1 MTTMKNIR
9 NILAAVV
16 CFSIILGINA
26 FAAPSAVTIA
36 DSTEHVDSTAMLFEE
51 TEMHTHKVCGAVSC
65 IDENHTGHES
75 DVIYTAITQASTVD
89 GVTVTMSGTSYK
101 FTLAAG
107 TADAPKTYSFYVDED
122 VTFYDTITVPAYTTL
137 NICLNGNIISCNDY
151 DFLLT
156 TASGNTE
163 INLCD
168 CSEGVIHHG
177 YLGELGTTG
186 RLIWM
191 QGEEVPEGCTELDL
205 EGGVIDGYDSAT
217 TSSTYNNKA
226 LVNLTAL
233 TSEDTPVT
241 FNMYGGNIAGHY
253 RFGVIADKYTAF
265 NFYDGRI
272 AGNRMGI
279 VTRTTNS
286 VGATVNMYG
295 GVVSHH
301 IGDSYCG
308 AAITDKST
316 FNLYG
321 GEICY
326 NENLATGTNRGAG
339 VNNYGIVNMYGGS
352 IHHNYSAT
360 DGGAVYNNGYLY
372 MHDGSMTYNSANM
385 GAAVYNYGGKSNGG
399 FFMSG
404 GTITQNTSLS
414 KMNLSR
420 GAIWL
425 RPGDPAT
432 MFGGGGT
439 FVVSG
444 KPVVYDNFD
453 VLGRQA
459 NIFVGT
465 SQWQGKTR
473 IDVGALEDGAKLGVF
488 AYDIDGPVTYNWT
501 ASMADANPND
511 YFISDENP
519 EYNKILVDQAS
530 GEVYIDGCE
539 HDGEKTY
546 EGTTNP
552 FHLVTCGICKDVFD
566 EYHTETTPA
575 DCLNLAYC
583 EVCDTS
589 YGNVSTSKH
598 HESCTVSYTYLN
610 ANYHTATWD
619 KCGYSTRKLH
629 TKTTP
634 ANCTYA
640 NYCADCDSNYGSIA
654 KGNHNIDENHSCTIC
669 NKTACASVLVEG
681 QTEPAYYI
689 DLDAAFDAV
698 EGKATITLL
707 RDIDDLL
714 SSCYVNDGDDITLD
728 FNGHNITTSSNYY
741 FNVTKSKK
749 TDYDFARLN
758 VIGSGKFTYNKAG
771 SRTYAYSPFSVS
783 TQQNSAATGSGF
795 PELIIGGD
803 IIVETTENY
812 AVPVKV
818 ESNNPAVESYFTL
831 KDNAKLISNYSGGV
845 VFYSEPASSG
855 IQGGINVFLEGGTL
869 VNNAGTTLVGYNT
882 SSRYYDGTL
891 ANVYVDVPDIVSVIP
906 NTYYLISHNL
916 EEEYGDVD
924 FTSGNTIVNDKNYAL
939 ENTSVSFTVTPTED
953 FTLTSVSAND
963 ALLTAS
969 DSVYT
974 FTTVDNVSLIVIDGE
989 KNIKEIVIDLGQR
1002 QSESNVRYAEI
1013 DGQQSIITENND
1025 KYTVALGEDNLLV
1038 EVTEKTQSGIFVKS
1052 QYFYADIKSLTATKL
1067 HMNSYM
1073 TSDNEKSIRTKGEM
1087 GIRFKS
1093 NILTVPKNEET
1104 DFEIVEYGFVVAA
1117 SDVLG
1122 EEELTL
1128 DFPKIATGVAYSKEQ
1143 GIDLVYDSTSD
1154 TQHVFAG
1161 VVKNL
1166 PVAKYRTDLVCKTYT
1181 KITVDG
1187 KQFILY
1193 GEAVKGNI
1201 YDTAKAALEDETLDS
1216 ETQNA
1221 LINITLAYENTIGIP
1236 GDDLYPKS

>member
-1 MTTMKNIR
+1 MKNIR

-16 CFSIILGINA
+16 CLITILGINT
-26 FAAPSAVTIA
+26 FAAPSAVTVSDNVENI
-36 DSTEHVDSTAMLFEE
+36 DITAGLFEDTE
-51 TEMHTHKVCGAVSC
+51 THTHKVCGVASC
-65 IDENHTGHES
+65 TDENHTGHES
-75 DVIYTAITQASTVD
+75 DVIYTAITQASSVD

-107 TADAPKTYSFYVDED
+107 TADAPKTYNFYVDED
-122 VTFYDTITVPAYTTL
+122 VTFYDTITVPSYTTL

-191 QGEEVPEGCTELDL
+191 QGEEVPEGCAELDL

-233 TSEDTPVT
+233 TLEDTPVT

-253 RFGVIADKYTAF
+253 RFGVIADKYTTF
-265 NFYDGRI
+265 NLYDGRI
-272 AGNRMGI
+272 AGNRMGT

-295 GVVSHH
+295 GIISHH
-301 IGDSYCG
+301 VGDSYCG
-308 AAITDKST
+308 AAITDGST

-326 NENLATGTNRGAG
+326 NENQGTGTNRSAG
-339 VNNYGIVNMYGGS
+339 VHNYGTVNMYGGS

-372 MHDGSMTYNSANM
+372 MHGGSMTYNSANM

-399 FFMSG
+399 FFMTG

-519 EYNKILVDQAS
+519 EYNKILVDEAS

-566 EYHTETTPA
+566 EDHTETTPA

-583 EVCDTS
+583 GVCDTS

-629 TKTTP
+629 TKTTA

-654 KGNHNIDENHSCTIC
+654 KGSHDMDENHTCTIC
-669 NKTACASVLVEG
+669 NKTACATVLVDG
-681 QTEPAYYI
+681 QTEPTYYI
-689 DLDAAFDAV
+689 DLNAAFDAV

-771 SRTYAYSPFSVS
+771 SSTYAYSPFSVS

-803 IIVETTENY
+803 IVVETTENY

-818 ESNNPAVESYFTL
+818 ESNNPAIESYFTL

-891 ANVYVDVPDIVSVIP
+891 AKVYIDVPDIVSVIP

-916 EEEYGDVD
+916 EEKFGTVEY
-924 FTSGNTIVNDKNYAL
+924 TSGNTVVNDKNYAL

-953 FTLTSVSAND
+953 FTLTSVSANE

-969 DSVYT
+969 EGAYT

-1002 QSESNVRYAEI
+1002 QSETNVRYAEI
-1013 DGQQSIITENND
+1013 DGQQELITENND
-1025 KYTVALGEDNLLV
+1025 KYIIPLGTDNLLV
-1038 EVTEKTQSGIFVKS
+1038 EVTEKTADGEFVKS
-1052 QYFYADIKSLTATKL
+1052 QYFYIDMNEKTYTKL
-1067 HMNSYM
+1067 SMDSYM
-1073 TSDNEKSIRTKGEM
+1073 TTDGKKSIRTSSPM
-1087 GIRFKS
+1087 GIRFRYS
-1093 NILTVPKNEET
+1093 ALTSAKAEQEEYVI
-1104 DFEIVEYGFVVAA
+1104 DEIGFLVAVT
-1117 SDVLG
+1117 DVLG

-1128 DFPKIATGVAYSKEQ
+1128 DFSKYVTGVAYNKIN
-1143 GIDLVYDSTSD
+1143 GTDIVFDTSND
-1154 TQHVFAG
+1154 DMDVFTC
-1161 VVKNL
+1161 VIRNI
-1166 PVAKYRTDLVCKTYT
+1166 PVANYKTNLTCKTYT

-1187 KQFILY
+1187 KQFTLY
-1193 GEAVKGNI
+1193 GEKVVGNV
-1201 YDTAKAALEDETLDS
+1201 YDTAKALLEDDTLDT
-1216 ETQNA
+1216 ETRNV
-1221 LINITLAYENTIGIP
+1221 LVNITLAYENTIGIP
-1236 GDDLYPKS
+1236 GDDLYPES